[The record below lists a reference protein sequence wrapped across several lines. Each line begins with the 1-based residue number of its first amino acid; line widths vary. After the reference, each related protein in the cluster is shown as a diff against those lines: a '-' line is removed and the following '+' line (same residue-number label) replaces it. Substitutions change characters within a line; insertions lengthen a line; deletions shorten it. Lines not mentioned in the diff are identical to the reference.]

1 MNYWS
6 PNVYSFD
13 TLFTDTFKNHTISK
27 TVKQIENREIR
38 LLITDTISK
47 KMTCAHPFRLN
58 KTNQTLLGISV

>member
-13 TLFTDTFKNHTISK
+13 TLFTDTVKHHTISK

-47 KMTCAHPFRLN
+47 KNDLCTSLP
-58 KTNQTLLGISV
+58 SE